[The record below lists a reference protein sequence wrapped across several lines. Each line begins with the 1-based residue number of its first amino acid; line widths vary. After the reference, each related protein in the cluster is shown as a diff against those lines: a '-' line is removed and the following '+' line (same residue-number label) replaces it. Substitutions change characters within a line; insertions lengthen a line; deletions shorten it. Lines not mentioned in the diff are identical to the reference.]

1 MSAATADDYQRKSDP
16 RRALGRL
23 VIYILLALWAF
34 ICIFPLYWT
43 ITTSVKSRE
52 AVIQGPK
59 YIPYVDFQP
68 DNKGWFPLLYEAGA
82 RSTFLK
88 HFQNSLIV
96 SLLAA
101 LLAVILGSLAAYGLS
116 RYRYK
121 YGPYDNGQIRNF
133 FLSQLILRA

>member
-1 MSAATADDYQRKSDP
+1 MSSTRPGDAMSATTAELHQRKTDP
-16 RRALGRL
+16 QRALGRL
-23 VIYILLALWAF
+23 GIYILLALWAF

-82 RSTFLK
+82 RSQFLK
-88 HFQNSLIV
+88 HFQDTLPEREDHIFFASKVLGTSMELSGLI
-96 SLLAA
+96 
-101 LLAVILGSLAAYGLS
+101 ILDIGTLVMVKAM
-116 RYRYK
+116 
-121 YGPYDNGQIRNF
+121 
-133 FLSQLILRA
+133 